1 MTSRKGV
8 DATEGLTPSRCSS
21 TPTAIT
27 GQDTVRSGSD
37 DSIEQSNS
45 GDSGDRLQPS
55 RFGLDIDDEFL
66 DRITGDGVDEELV
79 EKATTDPEVL
89 DDLLDE
95 VTTDAY
101 AEQVADLWDTAPIEE
116 WWP

>member
-37 DSIEQSNS
+37 DSIEQSDS

-66 DRITGDGVDEELV
+66 DRITGNGVDDELV
-79 EKATTDPEVL
+79 EKATTNPDEL
-89 DDLLDE
+89 DDLLDDM
-95 VTTDAY
+95 V
-101 AEQVADLWDTAPIEE
+101 AESWDVPPTGE

>member
-1 MTSRKGV
+1 VTSRKGV

-37 DSIEQSNS
+37 DSIEQSDS

-66 DRITGDGVDEELV
+66 DRITGNGVDDELV
-79 EKATTDPEVL
+79 EKATTNPDEL
-89 DDLLDE
+89 DDLLD
-95 VTTDAY
+95 DM
-101 AEQVADLWDTAPIEE
+101 VAKSWDVPPTGE

>member
-1 MTSRKGV
+1 VTSRKGV

-37 DSIEQSNS
+37 DSIEQSDS

-66 DRITGDGVDEELV
+66 DRITGNGVDDELV
-79 EKATTDPEVL
+79 EKATTNPDEL
-89 DDLLDE
+89 DDLLDDM
-95 VTTDAY
+95 V
-101 AEQVADLWDTAPIEE
+101 AESWDVPPTGE